1 MALTVLDDG
10 KLLQVFAAHPTRA
23 LHVMEV
29 LAALDESPAARHGVT
44 ESLDRLV
51 ERGLVHAMPGGRYR
65 LPRDQGGRV
74 EGRFIQ
80 NPRGFGFVEA
90 NDGAGD
96 VFIAPNGVLGAMH
109 GDLVEAVARPGGR
122 GREGA
127 ITAVLKRRSPMV
139 PGVLRARPKGSWLE
153 PEDARI
159 RGPIVIEG
167 DVVGRD
173 GQVVVAT
180 IEKWPSHVGEVP
192 VARVSEILGEP
203 GALATEVR
211 KVTVREGIE
220 MPAAQDVLD
229 EVARLPATVSAA
241 DAIGRVDLRERPLVT
256 IDPDDAR
263 DHDDAVYVTERADG
277 GWDVTVA
284 IADVSH
290 YVSLGTALDRHAAE
304 RGTSVYLPDRAISML
319 PQEISGRIASLLPNE
334 DRLVLAVEATL
345 TRDGTVAASRIFEAV
360 MRSHGRLTY
369 GGVAHA
375 MGWTDAGV
383 ASPLSDEM
391 RSMVTTADQCSAT
404 LRAKRLRRG
413 ALDFD
418 LPEGRVRFAE
428 DNVTP
433 VNIVQSKRDAGVKRA
448 YALIEDLML
457 LANEIVAETCVQ
469 EGLAGIYRVHGGPQ
483 GEAFQRF
490 LAAALALGHPI
501 DDEAVDSPKMLS
513 DFLRKIRGTP
523 EARVLGMLLL
533 RAMPQARY
541 SEFNTGH
548 RGLAATAY
556 LHFTSPIRRYPDLLV
571 HREIRR
577 WLREPGKR
585 TDTDG
590 LSVAA
595 ADCSRLERRAVD
607 VEREVLDLYRCEVAR
622 LHLGEVHLATV
633 TGFGSLG
640 VYLDIDEP
648 FLTGMVP
655 LESVA
660 AGSWEAD
667 DLGLRLRSSRTG
679 MIFQVGDQITIEIA
693 EISLARRTIFLR
705 LAGTARESLR
715 RVPGEREKKGKGKG
729 KGKGKDHGKKHAA
742 ARPKVSKQGR
752 KR

>member
-1 MALTVLDDG
+1 MARKALDDG
-10 KLLQVFAAHPTRA
+10 MLLQVFAAHPTRA
-23 LHVMEV
+23 LHIMEV
-29 LAALDESPAARHGVT
+29 LAALDEGPAARRGVT
-44 ESLDRLV
+44 EALDRMV

-65 LPRDQGGRV
+65 LPRDQGAQV

-90 NDGAGD
+90 NDGQGD

-173 GQVVVAT
+173 GQVVVAF

-192 VARVSEILGEP
+192 TARVSEVLGEP

-220 MPAAQDVLD
+220 LPTAGDVLE
-229 EVARLPATVSAA
+229 EVARLPMSVSAE
-241 DAIGRVDLRERPLVT
+241 DAVGRVDLRERPLVT

-263 DHDDAVYVTERADG
+263 DHDDAVYVAARPDG
-277 GWDVTVA
+277 GWDVTIA

-290 YVSLGTALDRHAAE
+290 YVPLGTALDRHASE
-304 RGTSVYLPDRAISML
+304 RGTSVYLPDRAVSML

-334 DRLVLAVEATL
+334 DRLALAVEATL
-345 TRDGTVAASRIFEAV
+345 TRDGTVVEAKLMEAV
-360 MRSHGRLTY
+360 MRSQARLTY
-369 GGVAHA
+369 GGVARA
-375 MGWTDAGV
+375 MGWSDEGA
-383 ASPLSDEM
+383 AAPLSDEM
-391 RSMVTTADQCSAT
+391 RAMVTTADQCSAT

-428 DNVTP
+428 DNLTP
-433 VNIVQSKRDAGVKRA
+433 INIIQSKRDPGVKRA

-457 LANEIVAETCVQ
+457 LANEIVAEICVQ
-469 EGLAGIYRVHGGPQ
+469 EGLAAIFRVHGGPQ

-490 LAAALALGHPI
+490 MAAAQALGHPI
-501 DDEAVDSPKMLS
+501 DDEAIDSPRMLS
-513 DFLRKIRGTP
+513 DFLRTIRGTP

-548 RGLAATAY
+548 RGLAAPAY

-571 HREIRR
+571 HREVRR
-577 WLREPGKR
+577 WLRDPAKR
-585 TDTDG
+585 TDTSG

-622 LHLGEVHLATV
+622 LHLGEIHLATV
-633 TGFGSLG
+633 VGFGSLG
-640 VYLDIDEP
+640 VYLDIDDP
-648 FLTGMVP
+648 FLTGLLP

-679 MIFQVGDQITIEIA
+679 MIFQVGDQLTVEIA
-693 EISLARRTIFLR
+693 EISLARRTITLR
-705 LAGTARESLR
+705 LAGEAKESLR
-715 RVPGEREKKGKGKG
+715 RAPPEREKKGKGV
-729 KGKGKDHGKKHAA
+729 KKRGPTP
-742 ARPKVSKQGR
+742 RPQVQKRGR

>member
-1 MALTVLDDG
+1 MARTGLDDG
-10 KLLQVFAAHPTRA
+10 RLVQIFEAHPTRA
-23 LHVMEV
+23 LHIMEV
-29 LAALDESPAARHGVT
+29 LSALGEGPAARRGVT
-44 ESLDRLV
+44 DALDRLV

-65 LPRDQGGRV
+65 LPRDQGARV

-109 GDLVEAVARPGGR
+109 GDLVEAIARPGGR

-127 ITAVLKRRSPMV
+127 VTEVLKRRSPMV
-139 PGVLRARPKGSWLE
+139 PGVLRARPKGAWLE

-180 IEKWPSHVGEVP
+180 IEKWPSHVGDVP
-192 VARVSEILGEP
+192 TARVSEILGEP

-220 MPAAQDVLD
+220 IPTAQDVLD
-229 EVARLPATVSAA
+229 EVALLPAAVTEG
-241 DAIGRVDLRERPLVT
+241 DALGRVDLRDRPLVT

-263 DHDDAVYVTERADG
+263 DHDDAVYVMARPDG
-277 GWDVTVA
+277 GWDVTIA

-290 YVSLGTALDRHAAE
+290 YVALGTALDRHAAE
-304 RGTSVYLPDRAISML
+304 RGTSVYLPDRAVSML
-319 PQEISGRIASLLPNE
+319 PQEISGRIASLLPHE
-334 DRLVLAVEATL
+334 DRLAMAVEATL
-345 TRDGTVAASRIFEAV
+345 TRDGAVVGSRILEAV
-360 MRSHGRLTY
+360 MRSHARLTY
-369 GGVAHA
+369 GGVANA
-375 MGWTDAGV
+375 MGWTAEGAPAPLTDAMRAMV
-383 ASPLSDEM
+383 AS
-391 RSMVTTADQCSAT
+391 ADQCSAT
-404 LRAKRLRRG
+404 LRAKRMRRG

-433 VNIVQSKRDAGVKRA
+433 INIIQSKRDAGVKRA

-457 LANEIVAETCVQ
+457 LANEIVAEACVHH
-469 EGLAGIYRVHGGPQ
+469 GLAAIFRVHGGPQ

-490 LAAALALGHPI
+490 MAAALALGHEI
-501 DDEAVDSPKMLS
+501 DDEAVDSPRLLS
-513 DFLRKIRGTP
+513 DFLRSIRGKP

-571 HREIRR
+571 HREVRR
-577 WLREPGKR
+577 WLREPGR
-585 TDTDG
+585 PADTTG

-633 TGFGSLG
+633 VGFGALG

-648 FLTGMVP
+648 FLTG
-655 LESVA
+655 LLTLDSVA

-679 MIFQVGDQITIEIA
+679 MIFQVGDQLTVEIA
-693 EISLARRTIFLR
+693 EISLARRTIFVR

-715 RVPGEREKKGKGKG
+715 RAPPEREKKGKGKA
-729 KGKGKDHGKKHAA
+729 KGGGKKRGPTP
-742 ARPKVSKQGR
+742 RPPVEKRGR

>member
-1 MALTVLDDG
+1 MARKALDDG
-10 KLLQVFAAHPTRA
+10 RLLQVFSAHPTRA
-23 LHVMEV
+23 LHIMEV
-29 LAALDESPAARHGVT
+29 LAALDEGPASRRSVT
-44 ESLDRLV
+44 DALDRMV

-65 LPRDQGGRV
+65 LPRDQGARV

-90 NDGAGD
+90 NDGEGD

-127 ITAVLKRRSPMV
+127 VTAVLKRRSPMV

-159 RGPIVIEG
+159 RGPIMIEG

-173 GQVVVAT
+173 GQVVVAF

-192 VARVSEILGEP
+192 MARVTEVLGEP

-220 MPAAQDVLD
+220 LPTAGDVLE
-229 EVARLPATVSAA
+229 EVARLPTTVSAE
-241 DAIGRVDLRERPLVT
+241 DAVGRVDLRSRPLVT

-263 DHDDAVYVTERADG
+263 DHDDAVYVVARPDG

-290 YVSLGTALDRHAAE
+290 YVPLGTALDRHAAE
-304 RGTSVYLPDRAISML
+304 RGTSVYLPDRAVSML
-319 PQEISGRIASLLPNE
+319 PQEISGRIASLLPDE
-334 DRLVLAVEATL
+334 DRLAMALEATL
-345 TRDGTVAASRIFEAV
+345 TREGTVVEARLMEAV
-360 MRSHGRLTY
+360 MRSHARLTY
-369 GGVAHA
+369 GGVARA
-375 MGWTDAGV
+375 MGWSDEGPA
-383 ASPLSDEM
+383 APLSDEL
-391 RSMVTTADQCSAT
+391 RAMVTTADQCSAT
-404 LRAKRLRRG
+404 LRARRQRRG
-413 ALDFD
+413 SLDFD

-428 DNVTP
+428 DNLTP
-433 VNIVQSKRDAGVKRA
+433 IDIIQSKRDPGVKRA

-457 LANEIVAETCVQ
+457 LANEIVAEICVQ
-469 EGLAGIYRVHGGPQ
+469 EGLAAIYRVHGGPQ

-490 LAAALALGHPI
+490 MAAAQALGHPI
-501 DDEAVDSPKMLS
+501 DDEAIDSPRMLS
-513 DFLRKIRGTP
+513 DFLRTLRGKP

-571 HREIRR
+571 HREVRR
-577 WLREPGKR
+577 WLRDPSKR
-585 TDTDG
+585 ADASG

-633 TGFGSLG
+633 VGFGSLG
-640 VYLDIDEP
+640 VYLDIDDP
-648 FLTGMVP
+648 FLTGLLP

-679 MIFQVGDQITIEIA
+679 MIFQVGDQLTVEIA
-693 EISLARRTIFLR
+693 EISLARRTITLR
-705 LAGTARESLR
+705 LAGEAKESLR
-715 RVPGEREKKGKGKG
+715 RSAPEREKKGKGKG
-729 KGKGKDHGKKHAA
+729 AGKRGPAP
-742 ARPKVSKQGR
+742 RPQVQKRGR

>member
-1 MALTVLDDG
+1 MARIALDDG
-10 KLLQVFAAHPTRA
+10 RLLQVFEAHPSRA

-29 LAALDESPAARHGVT
+29 LSALEEGPSARRVLT
-44 ESLDRLV
+44 EALDRLV

-96 VFIAPNGVLGAMH
+96 VFIAPTGVLGAMH

-127 ITAVLKRRSPMV
+127 VTAVLKRRSPMV

-167 DVVGRD
+167 DAVGRD

-180 IEKWPSHVGEVP
+180 IERWPSHVGEVP
-192 VARVSEILGEP
+192 TGRVSEVLGEP

-211 KVTVREGIE
+211 KVTVREGVEI
-220 MPAAQDVLD
+220 PAAPDVLE
-229 EVARLPATVSAA
+229 EVARLPSTVTAEEVA
-241 DAIGRVDLRERPLVT
+241 GRVDLRALPLVT

-263 DHDDAVYVTERADG
+263 DHDDAVYVVARPDG

-290 YVSLGTALDRHAAE
+290 YVPAGTALDRHAAE

-319 PQEISGRIASLLPNE
+319 PQEISGRIASLLPDE
-334 DRLVLAVEATL
+334 DRLALAVEARL
-345 TRDGTVAASRIFEAV
+345 SHDGTVTEARVIEAV
-360 MRSHGRLTY
+360 MRSHARLTY
-369 GGVAHA
+369 GGVANA
-375 MGWTDAGV
+375 MGWTDEG
-383 ASPLSDEM
+383 SPAPLTDEM
-391 RSMVTTADQCSAT
+391 RAMVTTADRCSST
-404 LRAKRLRRG
+404 LRAKRQRRG

-428 DNVTP
+428 DQLTP
-433 VNIVQSKRDAGVKRA
+433 INIVQSKRDAGVKRA

-457 LANEIVAETCVQ
+457 LANEVVAETCVQ
-469 EGLAGIYRVHGGPQ
+469 QGLAAIYRVHGGPQ

-490 LAAALALGHPI
+490 MAAALALGHPL
-501 DDEAVDSPKMLS
+501 DEEVVDSPRMLS
-513 DFLRKIRGTP
+513 DFLRSLRGTP

-541 SEFNTGH
+541 SEQNTGH
-548 RGLAATAY
+548 RGLAASAY

-571 HREIRR
+571 HREMRR
-577 WLREPGKR
+577 WLRDPEKR
-585 TDTDG
+585 TSTEG

-633 TGFGSLG
+633 VGFGSLG
-640 VYLDIDEP
+640 VYLDIDDP
-648 FLTGMVP
+648 FLTGLLP

-679 MIFQVGDQITIEIA
+679 MIFQVGDQLTVEIA
-693 EISLARRTIFLR
+693 EISLARRTISLR
-705 LAGTARESLR
+705 LAGTAKESLR
-715 RVPGEREKKGKGKG
+715 RAPPEREKKGKGG
-729 KGKGKDHGKKHAA
+729 GKKRGPAP
-742 ARPKVSKQGR
+742 RPTVAKRGR

>member
-1 MALTVLDDG
+1 MARKALDDG
-10 KLLQVFAAHPTRA
+10 SLLQVFSAHPSRA
-23 LHVMEV
+23 LHIMEV
-29 LAALDESPAARHGVT
+29 LAALDEGPTSRHRVT
-44 ESLDRLV
+44 DALDRLV
-51 ERGLVHAMPGGRYR
+51 ERGLMHSLPGGRYR
-65 LPRDQGGRV
+65 LPRDQGARV

-90 NDGAGD
+90 NDGEGD

-127 ITAVLKRRSPMV
+127 VTAVLKRRSPMV

-159 RGPIVIEG
+159 RGPIMIEG

-173 GQVVVAT
+173 GQVVVAF
-180 IEKWPSHVGEVP
+180 IEKWPAHVGEVP
-192 VARVSEILGEP
+192 MGRVTEVLGEP

-211 KVTVREGIE
+211 KVTVREGVE
-220 MPAAQDVLD
+220 SPTADDVLE
-229 EVARLPATVSAA
+229 EVARLPTTVSAE
-241 DAIGRVDLRERPLVT
+241 DTIGRIDLRTRLMVT

-263 DHDDAVYVTERADG
+263 DHDDAIYVAERPDG

-290 YVSLGTALDRHAAE
+290 YVPVGTALDRHAAE

-319 PQEISGRIASLLPNE
+319 PQEISGRIASLLPDE
-334 DRLVLAVEATL
+334 DRLAMALEVTL
-345 TRDGTVAASRIFEAV
+345 TREGTVVEARLMEAV
-360 MRSHGRLTY
+360 MRSHARLTY
-369 GGVAHA
+369 GGVARA
-375 MGWTDAGV
+375 MGWSSEGPEAL
-383 ASPLSDEM
+383 LSEDL
-391 RSMVTTADQCSAT
+391 RTMVTHADQCSAT
-404 LRAKRLRRG
+404 LRARRLRRG
-413 ALDFD
+413 SLDFD
-418 LPEGRVRFAE
+418 LPEGRVSFAE
-428 DNVTP
+428 DNITP
-433 VNIVQSKRDAGVKRA
+433 VDIIQSKRDPGVKRA

-457 LANEIVAETCVQ
+457 LANEVVAEICVK
-469 EGLAGIYRVHGGPQ
+469 EGLAAIYRVHGGPQ
-483 GEAFQRF
+483 GEAFARF
-490 LAAALALGHPI
+490 MAAAHALGHPI
-501 DDEAVDSPKMLS
+501 DDEAIDSPRMLS
-513 DFLRKIRGTP
+513 DFLRTLRGKP

-548 RGLAATAY
+548 RGLAAASY

-571 HREIRR
+571 HREVRR
-577 WLREPGKR
+577 WLREPSKR
-585 TDTDG
+585 TDTTG

-633 TGFGSLG
+633 VGFGSLG
-640 VYLDIDEP
+640 VYLDIDDP
-648 FLTGMVP
+648 FLTGLLP

-679 MIFQVGDQITIEIA
+679 MIFQVGDQLTVEIA
-693 EISLARRTIFLR
+693 EISLARRTITLR
-705 LAGTARESLR
+705 LAGEAKESLR
-715 RVPGEREKKGKGKG
+715 RSSPERESKGRGKGV
-729 KGKGKDHGKKHAA
+729 KKRGPAP
-742 ARPKVSKQGR
+742 RPQVQKRGR

>member
-1 MALTVLDDG
+1 MARKSLDDG
-10 KLLQVFAAHPTRA
+10 MLLQVFSAHPTRA
-23 LHVMEV
+23 LHIMEV
-29 LAALDESPAARHGVT
+29 LAALDEGPTSRHRVT
-44 ESLDRLV
+44 DALDRLV
-51 ERGLVHAMPGGRYR
+51 ERGLVHSLPGGRYR
-65 LPRDQGGRV
+65 LPRDQGARV

-90 NDGAGD
+90 NDGEGD

-127 ITAVLKRRSPMV
+127 VTAVLKRRSPMV

-159 RGPIVIEG
+159 RGPIMIEG

-173 GQVVVAT
+173 GQVVVAF

-192 VARVSEILGEP
+192 TARVTEVLGEP

-220 MPAAQDVLD
+220 LPTAEDVLE
-229 EVARLPATVSAA
+229 EVARLPTTVSAE
-241 DAIGRVDLRERPLVT
+241 DAVGRVDLRSRPLVT

-263 DHDDAVYVTERADG
+263 DHDDAVYVVARPDG

-290 YVSLGTALDRHAAE
+290 YVPLGTALDRHAAE
-304 RGTSVYLPDRAISML
+304 RGTSVYLPDRAVSML
-319 PQEISGRIASLLPNE
+319 PQEISGRIASLLPDE
-334 DRLVLAVEATL
+334 DRLAMALEATL
-345 TRDGTVAASRIFEAV
+345 TREGTVVEARLMEAV
-360 MRSHGRLTY
+360 MRSHARLTY
-369 GGVAHA
+369 GGVARA
-375 MGWTDAGV
+375 MGWSDEGPA
-383 ASPLSDEM
+383 APLSEEL
-391 RSMVTTADQCSAT
+391 RAMVTTADQCSAT
-404 LRAKRLRRG
+404 LRARRQRRG
-413 ALDFD
+413 SLDFD

-428 DNVTP
+428 DNLTP
-433 VNIVQSKRDAGVKRA
+433 IDIIQSKRDPGVKRA

-457 LANEIVAETCVQ
+457 LANEIVAEICVQ
-469 EGLAGIYRVHGGPQ
+469 EGLAAIYRVHGGPQ
-483 GEAFQRF
+483 GEAFMRF
-490 LAAALALGHPI
+490 MAAAQALGHPI
-501 DDEAVDSPKMLS
+501 DDEAIDSPRMLS
-513 DFLRKIRGTP
+513 DFLRTLRGKP

-571 HREIRR
+571 HREVRR
-577 WLREPGKR
+577 WLRDPSKR
-585 TDTDG
+585 TDATG

-633 TGFGSLG
+633 VGFGSLG
-640 VYLDIDEP
+640 VYLDIDAP
-648 FLTGMVP
+648 FLTGLLP

-679 MIFQVGDQITIEIA
+679 MIFQVGDQLTVEIA
-693 EISLARRTIFLR
+693 EISLARRTIALR
-705 LAGTARESLR
+705 LAGEAKESLR
-715 RVPGEREKKGKGKG
+715 RSGPEREKKGKGKG
-729 KGKGKDHGKKHAA
+729 VGKRGPAP
-742 ARPKVSKQGR
+742 RPQVQKRGR

>member
-1 MALTVLDDG
+1 MARRAPDDG
-10 KLLQVFAAHPTRA
+10 RLIQVFEAHPTRA
-23 LHVMEV
+23 LHIMEV
-29 LAALDESPAARHGVT
+29 LAALEEGPDARR
-44 ESLDRLV
+44 SIADALDRMV

-127 ITAVLKRRSPMV
+127 VTAVLKRRSPMV

-153 PEDARI
+153 PEDTRI

-167 DVVGRD
+167 DELGRD

-192 VARVSEILGEP
+192 VARVSEVLGEP

-211 KVTVREGIE
+211 KVTVREGVEI
-220 MPAAQDVLD
+220 PTAADVLE
-229 EVARLPATVSAA
+229 EVARLPAAVSAA
-241 DAIGRVDLRERPLVT
+241 DAAGRVDLRDRPLVT

-263 DHDDAVYVTERADG
+263 DHDDAVYVAARPDG

-290 YVSLGTALDRHAAE
+290 YVALGTALDRHAAE

-319 PQEISGRIASLLPNE
+319 PQEISGRIASLLPDE

-345 TRDGTVAASRIFEAV
+345 TRDGTVAEARIVEGV
-360 MRSHGRLTY
+360 MRSKARLTY
-369 GGVAHA
+369 GGVARA
-375 MGWTDAGV
+375 MGWTDEGA
-383 ASPLSDEM
+383 AAPLTDAM
-391 RSMVTTADQCSAT
+391 REMVTTADLCSAT
-404 LRAKRLRRG
+404 LRAKRQRRG

-428 DNVTP
+428 DHVTP
-433 VNIVQSKRDAGVKRA
+433 INIVQSKRDAGVKRA

-457 LANEIVAETCVQ
+457 LANEIVAEVCVQ
-469 EGLAGIYRVHGGPQ
+469 QGLAAIFRVHGGPQ

-490 LAAALALGHPI
+490 MAAALALGHPI
-501 DDEAVDSPKMLS
+501 DDEAVDSPRVLA

-523 EARVLGMLLL
+523 AARVLGMLLL

-541 SEFNTGH
+541 SEHNTGH

-577 WLREPGKR
+577 WLRHPDKR
-585 TDTDG
+585 TSTEG

-633 TGFGSLG
+633 VGFGTLG

-648 FLTGMVP
+648 FLTGLLP

-679 MIFQVGDQITIEIA
+679 MIFQVGDQLTVEIA
-693 EISLARRTIFLR
+693 EISLARRQISLR

-715 RVPGEREKKGKGKG
+715 RVPAEREHKGKGKG
-729 KGKGKDHGKKHAA
+729 GKKPPTTT
-742 ARPKVSKQGR
+742 RPKVKKGR